1 MGIIYIKISKNIIFL
16 LTQDAYA
23 KIITPMII
31 PIISL
36 KLSKY
41 AILYVLYK
49 HIKMNLATL

>member
-23 KIITPMII
+23 KIITP
-31 PIISL
+31 IISL

-41 AILYVLYK
+41 TILYILYK
-49 HIKMNLATL
+49 YIKTNLSTL